1 MKYSMLIFL
10 FIFFSCGNKKDIL
23 LPKSNVTLVKD
34 IQDHSPIYIF
44 FKINGKD
51 TVADVNRKNSIIT
64 TNWILNID
72 KRLPLRLVI
81 PEVIKLQQK
90 KREEKAHKNEAALN
104 YYSYADS
111 IGKNMAFIP
120 FTEVYYKMGKPK
132 SGTVV
137 FFNKN
142 NEISTEKFNNM
153 MYVCKLFEKE
163 LMVMNKDQGKNF
175 NRIITENEYLRKVIS
190 NSQII
195 QNGLNSNFNHSKINN
210 ISISNNVNKQDDISK
225 LLNKQ

>member
-51 TVADVNRKNSIIT
+51 TLADVNRKNSIIT

-81 PEVIKLQQK
+81 PEVMKLQQK

-132 SGTVV
+132 SGTIV

-142 NEISTEKFNNM
+142 NEIWVNDLAVKRAYFNAFFKNVKINSDTIRFAFDVNM
-153 MYVCKLFEKE
+153 SYGMY
-163 LMVMNKDQGKNF
+163 
-175 NRIITENEYLRKVIS
+175 
-190 NSQII
+190 I
-195 QNGLNSNFNHSKINN
+195 QNKILMESLEKQSD
-210 ISISNNVNKQDDISK
+210 SIEEFIY
-225 LLNKQ
+225 

>member
-142 NEISTEKFNNM
+142 NEIWVNDLAIKRAYFNAFFKNVKINSDTIRFAFDANM
-153 MYVCKLFEKE
+153 NYGTYI
-163 LMVMNKDQGKNF
+163 Q
-175 NRIITENEYLRKVIS
+175 NRILMESLEKQS
-190 NSQII
+190 D
-195 QNGLNSNFNHSKINN
+195 
-210 ISISNNVNKQDDISK
+210 SIEEFIY
-225 LLNKQ
+225 